1 MERVPIRAMDELL
14 EGGNDMTISG
24 SARVIG
30 LLVAATA
37 LTAPAVA
44 TAAPGKPAPKSPVI
58 RNCLSEPT
66 VKPKTIDLS
75 CADANSRIV
84 GITWDEAWG
93 PEMATGIGTIEE
105 NTCKPDCARGKQTA
119 RKVTINVHTPVGKG
133 ADRRFTKVT
142 YGSSGSW
149 GNNFKDAELPR

>member
-1 MERVPIRAMDELL
+1 MPIRAMDELL

-66 VKPKTIDLS
+66 VKPKAIDLA
-75 CADANSRIV
+75 CADANSRIE
-84 GITWDEAWG
+84 GITWDTWTNDSA
-93 PEMATGIGTIEE
+93 IGVGTMQE
-105 NTCKPDCARGKQTA
+105 NTCKPDCARGKQTT

-133 ADRRFTKVT
+133 ADRRFTVVT
-142 YGSSGSW
+142 YGSKGD
-149 GNNFKDAELPR
+149 FRDANLPR